1 LAIKKYFL
9 QQFFSKSLGQNSGL
23 LLKSLIY
30 KARILYSGA
39 SFVVFE
45 FIIFFAICYLT
56 LIYEKVDPIYWGYLS
71 FWSSILIYCQYYI
84 IIDDAFSV
92 GWFHLMCSLIRGR
105 VRLLNERII
114 NDLEKLDHGEICP
127 FERVILVKYIIVE
140 QNDICSQLARINRFI
155 KTPYAIALLFIFPIS
170 LSLLHQVLFEQ
181 LDIIWRI
188 FFTLGV
194 LFTWAFIFINLSDAA
209 KVCKEI
215 HSTRK
220 KLCFLQWSLKG
231 GIFAA
236 RTKIKLLA
244 AFERV
249 SHQEAVGFTVKN
261 LYVITMAFFYRV
273 SQINYCINNS
283 ILNK

>member
-1 LAIKKYFL
+1 MTIVYKSVD
-9 QQFFSKSLGQNSGL
+9 SK
-23 LLKSLIY
+23 
-30 KARILYSGA
+30 
-39 SFVVFE
+39 FW
-45 FIIFFAICYLT
+45 
-56 LIYEKVDPIYWGYLS
+56 PHLS
-71 FWSSILIYCQYYI
+71 FWAPMLLYCQYFI
-84 IIDDAFSV
+84 IIDAAFSIV
-92 GWFHLMCSLIRGR
+92 ELHLTCNMILGR
-105 VRLLNERII
+105 VTLLKNTII
-114 NDLEKLDHGEICP
+114 NGLARIDSGKASPL
-127 FERVILVKYIIVE
+127 ERVNLAKHIIFE
-140 QNDICSQLARINRFI
+140 QDNICSQLATINRFI
-155 KTPYAIALLFIFPIS
+155 KTPYAIALLFIFPLS

-181 LDIIWRI
+181 LDVIWRI

-209 KVCKEI
+209 KVCKAI

-220 KLCFLQWSLKG
+220 KLCLLQWSLKG

-283 ILNK
+283 IINKRIKQFHQLIDDLFNFQSRS